1 MPRPPRSGQN
11 PGPPGVERVVAVSLT
26 VLIAVVAVIGL
37 IYVMASL
44 KVVRQWDEMLVF
56 TFGQFKTL
64 QRPGL
69 HVVWSGFQRAMIID
83 KRITTTEFRTE
94 GTLSSDKVP
103 VTLMAVLFWKVADV
117 KRAALEVQNYQAT
130 IDLLC
135 QTTLRDLVSRND
147 LQSLL
152 TDQRRLDEE
161 IANQVRARATA
172 WGIDVQNVEI
182 RDIEIPNSLQ
192 EMLSRKAQ
200 AQAEKEA
207 RRIYGEAEV
216 IAAEEYLKAARVY
229 EGSPVAF
236 RLRGLNVLLE
246 AVKSDTNTLLFL
258 PTELTNML
266 SHLSSTMSE
275 PSELA
280 DAFSTSSRT
289 PAPERVA

>member
-1 MPRPPRSGQN
+1 M
-11 PGPPGVERVVAVSLT
+11 VFVSFT
-26 VLIAVVAVIGL
+26 VLIIVVAVIL
-37 IYVMASL
+37 AIYLLASL

-161 IANQVRARATA
+161 IANQVRERATA
-172 WGIDVQNVEI
+172 WGIEVQNVEI
-182 RDIEIPNSLQ
+182 RDIEIPGPLQ

-200 AQAEKEA
+200 ANAEKEA

-229 EGSPVAF
+229 EGSAVAF
-236 RLRGLNVLLE
+236 RLRGLNLLLE

-266 SHLSSTMSE
+266 SHMSGTMAE
-275 PSELA
+275 PTELA
-280 DAFSTSSRT
+280 PVVAAAPR
-289 PAPERVA
+289 PAAPERVA

>member
-1 MPRPPRSGQN
+1 MSF
-11 PGPPGVERVVAVSLT
+11 T
-26 VLIAVVAVIGL
+26 VLIIVAAVIL
-37 IYVMASL
+37 AIYLLASL

-161 IANQVRARATA
+161 IANQVRERATA
-172 WGIDVQNVEI
+172 WGIEVQNVEI
-182 RDIEIPNSLQ
+182 RDIEIPGPLQ

-200 AQAEKEA
+200 ANAEKEA

-229 EGSPVAF
+229 EGSAVAF

-266 SHLSSTMSE
+266 SHMSGTMAE
-275 PSELA
+275 PTELA
-280 DAFSTSSRT
+280 PVVAAAPR
-289 PAPERVA
+289 PAAPERVA

>member
-1 MPRPPRSGQN
+1 MVS
-11 PGPPGVERVVAVSLT
+11 VSLIVVVA
-26 VLIAVVAVIGL
+26 AAVIV
-37 IYVMASL
+37 IYLLTSL

-56 TFGQFKTL
+56 TFGQLKGI
-64 QRPGL
+64 RGPGL
-69 HVVWSGFQRAMIID
+69 HLVWSGFQRALMID
-83 KRITTTEFRTE
+83 KRISTTEFRTE
-94 GTLSSDKVP
+94 GTLSRDKVP

-117 KRAALEVQNYQAT
+117 RRAALEVQNYRGT

-161 IANQVRARATA
+161 IANQVRERATA

-182 RDIEIPNSLQ
+182 RDIEIPSSLQ

-200 AQAEKEA
+200 ANAEKEA

-229 EGSPVAF
+229 QGSPVAF

-258 PTELTNML
+258 PTELTDML
-266 SHLSSTMSE
+266 SHLSAPLLHEDLNNTAEEASG
-275 PSELA
+275 PKLPNQLA
-280 DAFSTSSRT
+280 DA
-289 PAPERVA
+289 EL